1 MSQGK
6 SMQDALKSES
16 AKLVG
21 ELQTLR
27 DEIKLKLHLANA
39 EGRDAWNRLEPQ
51 LNDFEQRVGKAAD
64 ATLGE
69 LRNAGSELKS
79 SLERLYQNLKKT

>member
-6 SMQDALKSES
+6 SIQDALKGES
-16 AKLVG
+16 TKLVG

-39 EGRDAWNRLEPQ
+39 EGREAWNRLEPQ
-51 LNDFEQRVGKAAD
+51 LNDFEHKVGKAAD

-69 LRNAGSELKS
+69 LRNAGSELKT
-79 SLERLYQNLKKT
+79 SLERLYQNLKKP

>member
-1 MSQGK
+1 MGQGK
-6 SMQDALKSES
+6 SIQDALKGES
-16 AKLVG
+16 TKLVG

-51 LNDFEQRVGKAAD
+51 LNDFEQKVGRAAD
-64 ATLGE
+64 ATLGD

-79 SLERLYQNLKKT
+79 SLERLYQNLKKP